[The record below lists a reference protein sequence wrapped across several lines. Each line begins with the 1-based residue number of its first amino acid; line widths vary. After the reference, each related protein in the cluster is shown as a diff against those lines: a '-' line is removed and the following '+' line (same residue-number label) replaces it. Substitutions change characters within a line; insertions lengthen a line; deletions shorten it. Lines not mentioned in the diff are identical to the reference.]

1 MTRQAA
7 LAAAAIAAL
16 ALTAAPAWAH
26 PFIDATAP
34 ARLSSAPV
42 GTASVT
48 VWYSEGVEL
57 AFSSLKVYDSGGDQ
71 VDNGDTAYHEGDTS
85 LRVTVPPLGDGVY
98 TVASSVLS
106 RVDGHLVGGAF
117 IFAVGSATIDAAA
130 AESVAP
136 TAQVFLPEAA
146 ARLPGLLGQ
155 SLVIGAAAAFLLA
168 APTWRPLGLLQA
180 AGDLHRSRFMA
191 LVGAGAVMVLASNVL
206 MLAAQSWRLEAS
218 VLDALG
224 TTFGGTVALRMAI
237 TVALLAAWFAAERS
251 GRLTARWA
259 AAFAA
264 LGLALAATMTMV
276 GHGAASGVDG
286 AAILDYAHNVI
297 AGIWIGGVVYLLIAA
312 LPSILRLGDARS
324 GAAILAAIPTF
335 SAAFVLCVGV
345 AAITGPLLM
354 WVLEDSTASIAGSTY
369 GAILAAKVA
378 IGSAMVALAA
388 WRRYPYGLHA
398 APGAKRAIAR
408 LKRSLRAEAILGVAL
423 LAAVALLTNTTLPG
437 GEAGGEASAP
447 ALTGLRATEFSA
459 GAAFDVTVWPLA
471 AGANEIAVS
480 VTAPDGTPLDDLE
493 GVRVKVS
500 SPQRAISPIEVDVRG
515 EGATRSGE
523 LTLGFWG
530 PWRLDVEA
538 LRSGAANESVAL
550 EAFAKPLPSEL
561 SVEITEHEMPDGAV
575 PLHMA
580 HHGGTAWISDPSA
593 PRVWSLDAQTGEVA
607 EHAFEGVG
615 SLTVSVARDGTVW
628 FADSQ
633 SAQIGSLDAQSR
645 EASMTAIPA
654 SLGPRGLAAMPAWI
668 HAASDGDVWVSV
680 PNWNMVL
687 EHDPREGSF
696 VPHVSPTPQ
705 SRPFG
710 LAEGPDGAIWFAQL
724 TGGKVGRIDALTGGI
739 SEFAPDPPLRTAE
752 TLAFGP
758 LGGLWVSEHAEAGGV
773 ARLET
778 ALGTFSRASAPD
790 AAALPNSVSFDRH
803 RNAWFAQHTVDA
815 LAVLDPASGE
825 LVEVPLPTARSQA
838 QFTAADGEGR
848 IWYAA
853 PGAARVGHASISA
866 PASAAAREA
875 PTAGADVPYSLL
887 AAPVFVAAAVGAP
900 LLAARALSLRR
911 RALGAWRAGRIRI
924 VGPRA

>member
-1 MTRQAA
+1 MRRGSP
-7 LAAAAIAAL
+7 LAMAAIAAL
-16 ALTAAPAWAH
+16 ALSAPHAWAH
-26 PFIDATAP
+26 PFIDETAP

-48 VWYSEGVEL
+48 VWYSEGVEIS
-57 AFSSLKVYDSGGDQ
+57 FSSLKVYDSEGDQ
-71 VDNGDTAYHEGDTS
+71 VDNGDTAYHEGDAS
-85 LRVTVPPLGDGVY
+85 LRVTVPPLEDGVY

-117 IFAVGSATIDAAA
+117 IFAVGGATIDAAA

-136 TAQVFLPEAA
+136 AAQVFLPEAA
-146 ARLPGLLGQ
+146 SRLPGLLGQ
-155 SLVIGAAAAFLLA
+155 SLVLGAAAAFLLA
-168 APTWRPLGLLQA
+168 SPTWRSLGLLRE
-180 AGDLHRSRFMA
+180 AGGLHRSRFMA

-224 TTFGGTVALRMAI
+224 TTFGGTVALRTAI
-237 TVALLAAWFAAERS
+237 TAALLVAWFAAERS

-286 AAILDYAHNVI
+286 AAVLDYAHNVI
-297 AGIWIGGVVYLLIAA
+297 AGIWIGGVAYLLFAG
-312 LPSILRLGDARS
+312 LPSLLRLGPGRAPT
-324 GAAILAAIPTF
+324 AVLAAIPTF
-335 SAAFVLCVGV
+335 SAVFVICVGV
-345 AAITGPLLM
+345 AAITGPILM
-354 WVLEDSTASIAGSTY
+354 WVLEGSVASIVGSTY
-369 GAILAAKVA
+369 GAILLTKVA
-378 IGSAMVALAA
+378 IGGAMVALGA
-388 WRRYPYGLHA
+388 WRRYPYGIRA
-398 APGAKRAIAR
+398 ASGATRAIAR
-408 LKRSLRAEAILGVAL
+408 LTRSLRAEAALGVAL

-437 GEAGGEASAP
+437 GEAGAEGNAP
-447 ALTGLRATEFSA
+447 PVQGLRASEFTA
-459 GAAFDVTVWPLA
+459 AAAFDVSVWPLA
-471 AGANEIAVS
+471 AGPNDMSVL
-480 VTAPDGTPLDDLE
+480 VTAPGGEPLADLE
-493 GVRVKVS
+493 DVRVKVS
-500 SPQRAISPIEVDVRG
+500 SPQRSISPIEVPVTG
-515 EGATRSGE
+515 GGAAHAGE

-530 PWRLDVEA
+530 PWTLEVEA
-538 LRSGAANESVAL
+538 VRSASPNESVAI

-561 SVEITEHEMPDGAV
+561 SVEMAEIEMPDGAV
-575 PLHMA
+575 PLHLA

-593 PRVWSLDAQTGEVA
+593 PRVWSLDTRTGELS
-607 EHAFEGVG
+607 EHAFEGKG

-645 EASMTAIPA
+645 EAAMVAVPEG
-654 SLGPRGLAAMPAWI
+654 LGPPDLPAMPAWI
-668 HAASDGDVWVSV
+668 HAASDGGVWVSV

-687 EHDPREGSF
+687 EHDPRDGSF
-696 VPHVSPTPQ
+696 APHASPTPQ

-710 LAEGPDGAIWFAQL
+710 LAEGPDGDIWFAQL
-724 TGGKVGRIDALTGGI
+724 TGGKVGRIDRLTGGI
-739 SEFAPDPPLRTAE
+739 TELAPDPPLRTAE

-758 LGGLWVSEHAEAGGV
+758 LGGLWVSEHAEGGGV

-778 ALGTFSRASAPD
+778 ALGTFSRVAAPD

-825 LVEVPLPTARSQA
+825 LIEVPLPTARSQA

-853 PGAARVGHASISA
+853 PGAARVGYATVSA
-866 PASAAAREA
+866 PVSAAPREA
-875 PTAGADVPYSLL
+875 PAPTADLPYAVLL
-887 AAPVFVAAAVGAP
+887 APLMLAAAVGAP
-900 LLAARALSLRR
+900 TAAARALSLRR
-911 RALGAWRAGRIRI
+911 RALEEWRGLGAA
-924 VGPRA
+924 